1 MASSPSAACR
11 GAGGRAE
18 GREGQTGPEGWAVDI
33 ESLLVLPFSLVAGVY
48 CFTARSSPDPLQ
60 TTIRCNL

>member
-18 GREGQTGPEGWAVDI
+18 GRGGQTGPEGWAVDI
-33 ESLLVLPFSLVAGVY
+33 ESLLECFPSLLYTLQASTVLPLVLVQILY
-48 CFTARSSPDPLQ
+48 
-60 TTIRCNL
+60 I